1 MALRVAVLDGRL
13 HDRAA
18 FSCGIAALD
27 DYLRTRASQHAR
39 DGIATTH
46 VLTDDAAPA
55 SIHAVPAAG
64 AILTQRQAAMRR

>member
-27 DYLRTRASQHAR
+27 DYLRTRASSYRRYPMTAT
-39 DGIATTH
+39 DIA
-46 VLTDDAAPA
+46 VLGCCLAL
-55 SIHAVPAAG
+55 V
-64 AILTQRQAAMRR
+64 AIGFTL